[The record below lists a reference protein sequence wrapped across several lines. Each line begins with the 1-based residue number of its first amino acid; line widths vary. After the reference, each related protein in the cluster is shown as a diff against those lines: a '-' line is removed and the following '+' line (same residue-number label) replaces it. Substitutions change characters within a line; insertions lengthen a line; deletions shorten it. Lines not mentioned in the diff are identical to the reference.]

1 MRRPFWRST
10 LLPAFLALAALNASV
25 FAAFTLPRSLRQR
38 NAAARAAAA
47 RTALAQE
54 QARLSALRERAQ
66 AIRAN
71 RADLERFYAT
81 QAGSE
86 RQDLLPTLEAIEKLA
101 RAPGLEPGSRALRR
115 REVEGAPLERVAVT
129 LPLEGTYEQLVGF
142 LDGVERQPRFLTID
156 RVALRAGADAG
167 GSLQVELSAYLRRS
181 PDAAGDGRR
190 AR

>member
-1 MRRPFWRST
+1 
-10 LLPAFLALAALNASV
+10 V
-25 FAAFTLPRSLRQR
+25 FAAFTLPRSLRQK

-47 RTALAQE
+47 RSALAQD
-54 QARLSALRERAQ
+54 QARLSALRERAE

-86 RQDLLPTLEAIEKLA
+86 RQDLLPTLEAIERLA

-156 RVALRAGADAG
+156 RVSLRGDAEAG
-167 GSLQVELSAYLRRS
+167 GTLQVELSSYLRQS
-181 PDAAGDGRR
+181 PEARRERRRGR
-190 AR
+190 